1 MVAGVHCGSPFAPVS
16 RIQSICTVLALA
28 AEKNLEVL
36 QYCVPTAFLDSPVD
50 ETIFLKT
57 APGREETDHN
67 GVHQV
72 MRLRKSLYEIPQAPA
87 NWHGTIDDSVTA
99 IGFTPLKSDPCIF
112 IYNPVTKKGPTLASW
127 NKDTVILTTYIGDLV
142 LVGQNKVLLKQLE
155 ETLLGRFDTKCME
168 DV

>member
-1 MVAGVHCGSPFAPVS
+1 M
-16 RIQSICTVLALA
+16 
-28 AEKNLEVL
+28 
-36 QYCVPTAFLDSPVD
+36 QYDVPPAFLNYPAD
-50 ETIFLKT
+50 ETIFVKMV
-57 APGREETDHN
+57 PGREEADQD
-67 GVHQV
+67 GVQQV
-72 MRLRKSLYEIPQAPA
+72 MRLRKSLYEIPQALA

-155 ETLLGRFDTKCME
+155 DKLVRRFDTKCMGA
-168 DV
+168 VSLVLGHAGRP